1 MSYIFRMR
9 TCEVCLEVK
18 SFSEF
23 SKKFRDEEELRPW
36 CKTCVS
42 EYSRIQYKKVSF
54 KRKAQRLSLPLE
66 SISELRTYRKSG
78 KYQQKKP
85 TVIQKKPEEPVFS
98 ASECRDAEHLLVFE

>member
-1 MSYIFRMR
+1 MR

-18 SFSEF
+18 SFTEF
-23 SKKFRDEEELRPW
+23 SPKFEDEEEFRPW
-36 CKTCVS
+36 CKSCVS
-42 EYSRIQYKKVSF
+42 EYSRIQYKKVSL

-85 TVIQKKPEEPVFS
+85 KMVFFEKKPEEPVFS
-98 ASECRDAEHLLVFE
+98 ASNCRDAEHLLVFE

>member
-1 MSYIFRMR
+1 MR

-23 SKKFRDEEELRPW
+23 SPKYDDEEKLRPW
-36 CKTCVS
+36 CKSCVCD
-42 EYSRIQYKKVSF
+42 YNQIQYKKTSL

-66 SISELRTYRKSG
+66 SISELRSYRKSG

-85 TVIQKKPEEPVFS
+85 IIIQKKAEEPVFS
-98 ASECRDAEHLLVFE
+98 ASKCRDAEHLLVFE

>member
-1 MSYIFRMR
+1 MR

-23 SKKFRDEEELRPW
+23 SKKFEDEEELRPW
-36 CKTCVS
+36 CKSCVC
-42 EYSRIQYKKVSF
+42 EYSQIQYKKVSL

-85 TVIQKKPEEPVFS
+85 KMMPYIKPEEPVFS
-98 ASECRDAEHLLVFE
+98 ASNCRDAEHLLVFE

>member
-1 MSYIFRMR
+1 MR

-23 SKKFRDEEELRPW
+23 SKKFEDEGELRPW
-36 CKTCVS
+36 CKSCVC
-42 EYSRIQYKKVSF
+42 EYSQIQYKKVSL

-85 TVIQKKPEEPVFS
+85 KIFYEKKQEEPVFS
-98 ASECRDAEHLLVFE
+98 ASECRNAEHLLVFE